1 MNIIKAGHPQRGS
14 LLAYSNPFVKKSDG
28 MRHTRSVTNY
38 NFISPHDALPLSCS
52 YVNVQ
57 LVNVPVHKTAY
68 FSNNL
73 FFGIEDQCA
82 YKLNDV
88 ICWKPCFNEGHD
100 AIA

>member
-1 MNIIKAGHPQRGS
+1 MNIISSSHPQSNGV
-14 LLAYSNPFVKKSDG
+14 LAYYRPIVKK
-28 MRHTRSVTNY
+28 TVLTQPVTHS
-38 NFISPHDALPLSCS
+38 FVSPHDALPLSCT
-52 YVNVQ
+52 YVTVQ
-57 LVNVPVHKTAY
+57 LSEIPVHKTAY

-88 ICWKPCFNEGHD
+88 IRWKPCFNEGFH